1 MEGRSLVEVRRQ
13 RVPLRVRQGFTL
25 MEALIASAILFA
37 GVLAVISAITSGQQK
52 AFEAEQQV
60 MATLAA
66 EELMGAIIVDNYLDL
81 EGNWSGLK
89 PAGDFVALITFNDID
104 EDLFDL
110 GVVVRGKT
118 VNVEIYP
125 SMTDMRLILELA
137 HFIPKPQ
144 S

>member
-1 MEGRSLVEVRRQ
+1 
-13 RVPLRVRQGFTL
+13 

-66 EELMGAIIVDNYLDL
+66 EELMG
-81 EGNWSGLK
+81 
-89 PAGDFVALITFNDID
+89 ITFNDID